1 MVWTTIWSH
10 AQRGIANYSEGN
22 GTVDLS
28 FKQILPVEQIRLVFA
43 NEYGHQ
49 RQSIEA
55 LTVQSNELIEQIGAF
70 SVDPGKYHYTP
81 AILID
86 SEAAKW
92 KIKFEARPMESG
104 YAFNDADFLPIKGHT
119 DFCTGLLAIEADI
132 EGECLIALGDSLTEG
147 ATWTAPLQR
156 KLRSNNLFLVNQGIN
171 GSFLLKDS
179 SDDQSTDKNQ
189 LFYGHDSFTRLKR
202 CLESHHNVKKVI
214 IFFGAN
220 DLIHGELD
228 LKHFQ
233 LAVQRLIDYCV
244 ERGVDYQLCTLT
256 PCLGYPGM
264 DTTKETVRQTI
275 NQWLRENNEQKLWD
289 FAAIVEGNGR
299 LISNYDSGDHL
310 HFNAIGGLMIARQII
325 SDFFKGE

>member
-1 MVWTTIWSH
+1 M
-10 AQRGIANYSEGN
+10 
-22 GTVDLS
+22 
-28 FKQILPVEQIRLVFA
+28 
-43 NEYGHQ
+43 
-49 RQSIEA
+49 
-55 LTVQSNELIEQIGAF
+55 
-70 SVDPGKYHYTP
+70 
-81 AILID
+81 
-86 SEAAKW
+86 
-92 KIKFEARPMESG
+92 
-104 YAFNDADFLPIKGHT
+104 
-119 DFCTGLLAIEADI
+119 
-132 EGECLIALGDSLTEG
+132 
-147 ATWTAPLQR
+147 
-156 KLRSNNLFLVNQGIN
+156 
-171 GSFLLKDS
+171 
-179 SDDQSTDKNQ
+179 
-189 LFYGHDSFTRLKR
+189 
-202 CLESHHNVKKVI
+202 I

-289 FAAIVEGNGR
+289 FAAIVEENGR

-310 HFNAIGGLMIARQII
+310 HFNAIGGLMIARQIV